1 MKLIKNL
8 IKQLRH
14 IKYLILIKNM
24 EDDDNELD
32 VSDENL
38 EFMEV

>member
-1 MKLIKNL
+1 
-8 IKQLRH
+8 
-14 IKYLILIKNM
+14 M

-38 EFMEV
+38 EFMEVWFIYNYNFMGK